1 MGSKTRDETFKV
13 RRPFA
18 GGLIKIVGAN
28 MNRNRSMKTYKRLMS
43 LPLTTSE
50 KCNLP
55 EMTR

>member
-18 GGLIKIVGAN
+18 CGLIEIVGAN
-28 MNRNRSMKTYKRLMS
+28 MNRNRSMKAYKRLMS
-43 LPLTTSE
+43 LPWTTSE